1 MRQIVAS
8 DRQGRPSNVNQIPHL
23 DNPSSAGSGP
33 SLKFVRKSELSQDM
47 FENKSVISIKQDRE
61 VSIKYGASE
70 QLAAQIA
77 ANFNFS
83 LTVPP

>member
-1 MRQIVAS
+1 
-8 DRQGRPSNVNQIPHL
+8 
-23 DNPSSAGSGP
+23 
-33 SLKFVRKSELSQDM
+33 M